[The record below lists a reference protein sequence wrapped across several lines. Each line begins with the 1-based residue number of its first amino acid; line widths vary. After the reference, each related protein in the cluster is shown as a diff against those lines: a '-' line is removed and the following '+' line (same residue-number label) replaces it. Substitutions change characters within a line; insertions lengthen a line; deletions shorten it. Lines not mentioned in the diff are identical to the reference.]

1 MMMNPIITKVKGV
14 SQPHIQEN
22 VKVFAC
28 KDIGSF
34 ALVREP
40 NNPHD
45 PNAIA
50 VRLGKLPLGYVPREI
65 AKDLAPEMDQGKNY
79 MAFFE
84 KRNESPCHDTVGF
97 TIRIEEADANPL
109 IRKIK

>member
-50 VRLGKLPLGYVPREI
+50 VKLGKLHLGYVPREI
-65 AKDLAPEMDQGKNY
+65 AKDLAPQMDLGIRFI
-79 MAFFE
+79 AFFE
-84 KRNESPCHDTVGF
+84 KRNESPFYDTVGF
-97 TIRIEEADANPL
+97 TIRIEEVEP
-109 IRKIK
+109 IKSQGYCR

>member
-1 MMMNPIITKVKGV
+1 MKTIIAKVRGV
-14 SQPHIQEN
+14 KQPHIQKN

-40 NNPHD
+40 DNPYD

-50 VRLGKLPLGYVPREI
+50 VKLANIPLGYVPREI
-65 AKDLAPEMDQGKNY
+65 AKELAPEMDSGRRFI
-79 MAFFE
+79 AFFV
-84 KRNESPCHDTVGF
+84 KRNESPRYDTVGF
-97 TIRIEEADANPL
+97 TIRIEEVEPVECQGL
-109 IRKIK
+109 MG

>member
-1 MMMNPIITKVKGV
+1 MMMNSIITKVRGV

-50 VRLGKLPLGYVPREI
+50 VKLGNLLLGYVPKEI
-65 AKDLAPEMDQGKNY
+65 AKDLAPQIDSGIRFIG
-79 MAFFE
+79 FFE
-84 KRNESPCHDTVGF
+84 KRNESPFHDTVGF
-97 TIRIEEADANPL
+97 TIRIQEVEPVE
-109 IRKIK
+109 IR